1 VKRAVLSLLLLAGA
15 ALLPAGADTAFDW
28 HLPPGVTPPPV
39 PADNAMSAAKVELGR
54 RLFYDADL
62 SIDGTTSCATCHE
75 QHRAFTEGNGTHPGV
90 RGTPGRRNV
99 MGLANVGY
107 FAPLTWADPR
117 QQKLEAQALVPM
129 MGNRPV
135 EMGMDGQDYELARRL
150 NSDTCYPRMF
160 RAAFPERGGEISTNT
175 VTLALAAFERTL
187 ISYDAP
193 YDKFRRGDRSALSS
207 AAQRGMAVFNDL
219 NCASCHAGENFT
231 DQKFHHLG
239 LYNETEAEARPAHDH
254 GLKDVTGAAADEGA
268 IRTPSLRNIA
278 LTGPYMHDGSIT
290 KLGDAIRAH
299 LKGDGARDPQ
309 LKGLAINSSQEA
321 DLLAFLDSLSDQGI
335 VTNPDQALPRAACSQ
350 PF

>member
-1 VKRAVLSLLLLAGA
+1 VKRALLLVLLLAGA
-15 ALLPAGADTAFDW
+15 ARAESFDW

-39 PADNAMSAAKVELGR
+39 PADNPMSAAKVELGR

-75 QHRAFTEGNGTHPGV
+75 QHRAFTEGNATHPGV
-90 RGTPGRRNV
+90 KAAIGRRNV

-129 MGNRPV
+129 MGERPV
-135 EMGMDGQDYELARRL
+135 EMGMAGQDYELARRL
-150 NSDTCYPRMF
+150 RSDDCYPRMF
-160 RAAFPERGGEISTNT
+160 LAAFPESGGQISTQT

-193 YDKFRRGDRSALSS
+193 YDRFRRGDHAALSP
-207 AAQRGMAVFNDL
+207 AAQRGLTVFNSL
-219 NCASCHAGENFT
+219 NCASCHAGDNFT

-239 LYNETEAEARPAHDH
+239 LYSEAEAEARPAHDH
-254 GLKDVTGAAADEGA
+254 GLKDITGTAGDEGA

-278 LTGPYMHDGSIT
+278 LTGPYMHDGSIV
-290 KLGDAIRAH
+290 KLADAVRAH

-309 LKGLAINSSQEA
+309 LKGLAISPSQES
-321 DLLAFLDSLSDQGI
+321 DLLAFLGSLSDQGF
-335 VTNPDQALPRAACSQ
+335 VTNPALALPRTACGRSL
-350 PF
+350 